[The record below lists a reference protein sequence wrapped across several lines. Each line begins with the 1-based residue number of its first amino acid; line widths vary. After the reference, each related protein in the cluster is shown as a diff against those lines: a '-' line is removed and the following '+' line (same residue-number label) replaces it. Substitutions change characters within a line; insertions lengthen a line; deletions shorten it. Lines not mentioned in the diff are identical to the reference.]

1 LLGQKG
7 GDTLITRSS
16 TPKDGMTMS
25 RSTYRSAVRVALVTT
40 AVLLVPLVAMQFTEE
55 VNWSPFDFVFAAA
68 LLGGTGLLLELAV
81 RKPSR
86 FAYRVATTAVGVGA
100 IVLGQVD
107 DAPGLVLFG
116 LLLIAGTI
124 ALAIKTA

>member
-1 LLGQKG
+1 
-7 GDTLITRSS
+7 
-16 TPKDGMTMS
+16 MS

-124 ALAIKTA
+124 ALAIKTAQRRA